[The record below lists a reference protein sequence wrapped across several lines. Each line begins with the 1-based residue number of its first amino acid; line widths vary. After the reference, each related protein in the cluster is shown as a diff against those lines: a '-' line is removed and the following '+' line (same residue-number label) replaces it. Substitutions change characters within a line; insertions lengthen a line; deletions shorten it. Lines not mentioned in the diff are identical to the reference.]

1 MSTVLR
7 VGPREIA
14 VDDDGFLRNREDWDA
29 EVSAALAEQEGIAL
43 TPAHMEVIQLLR
55 QFHAEFQLSPAMR
68 PLVKYV
74 GLHLGADKGKSIYLL
89 QLFPGS
95 PAKLASKLAGLP
107 KPDNCL

>member
-1 MSTVLR
+1 MSNELK
-7 VGPREIA
+7 VGTRRLA
-14 VDDDGFLRNREDWDA
+14 LDKDGFLRDRSDWDPA
-29 EVSAALAEQEGIAL
+29 VAAALAEREGIEL
-43 TPAHMEVIQLLR
+43 TPAHMEVIDLLR

-74 GLHLGADKGKSIYLL
+74 GQHLGADKGKSMYLL